1 MELLIIMLLIS
12 LPVSIALL
20 VFSIWVMYTVAK
32 SLKEISRN
40 TEKIADQ
47 MTNQTNKED
56 AKTTGEHQNCWDEVF
71 TND

>member
-12 LPVSIALL
+12 IPVSIALL
-20 VFSIWVMYTVAK
+20 VFSIWVMYTVVK

-47 MTNQTNKED
+47 MTNQTNNED
-56 AKTTGEHQNCWDEVF
+56 AKTTGEPQNCWDEVF

>member
-1 MELLIIMLLIS
+1 MDLLIIMLLIS

-56 AKTTGEHQNCWDEVF
+56 AKTTGKPQNCWDEVF